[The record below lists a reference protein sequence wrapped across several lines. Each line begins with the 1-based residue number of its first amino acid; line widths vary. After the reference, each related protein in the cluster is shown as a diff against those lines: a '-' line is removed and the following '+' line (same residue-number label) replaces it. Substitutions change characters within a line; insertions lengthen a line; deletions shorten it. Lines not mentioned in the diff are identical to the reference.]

1 MTIIQNL
8 LTVQT
13 TETSLTTVTGQ
24 ELFEFN
30 RTEITPIQ
38 NIPITGPGVG
48 GNSSTALTLFGNS
61 SSGLAYNTL
70 TSGDYYILLPFAVNF
85 NGASYTRIRLA
96 ADSYV
101 VFENGAYAHDINADF
116 AIGAPYYNKIF
127 INTNST
133 NSFYESADL
142 GTYGFSGPRIYTV
155 NTSPNRIITLT
166 YAGYANGDKSNPLI
180 WSITFSEATPSQID
194 IHTNTVY
201 TGASFYNGFY
211 DRTGPT
217 GSLFKS
223 FPLYSN
229 KGYRITHQTNGT
241 FTWTCPEN
249 VYEVSAICIGGGGG
263 STGGGG
269 AGAPGPGGGG
279 LGWKNKISV
288 VPGNTYTVQVG
299 KGGNRYSGG
308 LNNTTSDSG
317 GVSFFINNST
327 VAGFGGSG
335 AIPGSNAPGGGG
347 GYIGDGGGN
356 GGSGGGRGG
365 NSNIAGGGG
374 GTGGYTGSGGPGG
387 GNRLFSSSITDPQPG
402 TSGSGGAAGGGGCGG
417 GADTGGCG
425 GGVDV
430 YGQGSNG
437 NGGSVSG
444 NDGGGGKG
452 GSGGENA
459 TNSDLEIIFSNIPYR
474 PSKPGKYG
482 GGGSG
487 SDQTTVIEYENGAH
501 GAVRLMWGPRL
512 TRKFPT
518 RNTQDLY
525 VTYRYIKWEIV
536 ESKSSS
542 LTQVSEFNLF
552 YNQSHIIYSNSVSVS
567 SSAGSNPQNLI
578 DNSTTTK
585 FTSSSLNVSLT
596 FDLGTATNITGYKWT
611 TANDDDI
618 QDPKTWVV
626 YGSTDNSNWVEID
639 RITNYTA
646 PTNRQTSTKLF
657 YLPIIP
663 R

>member
-30 RTEITPIQ
+30 RTEITQIQ

-48 GNSSTALTLFGNS
+48 GNSSTALTIQGTS
-61 SSGLAYNTL
+61 TSGVAYNTL
-70 TSGDYYILLPFAVNF
+70 TGSDYYIALPFSVNF
-85 NGASYTRIRLA
+85 NGESYNRVRLA
-96 ADSYV
+96 ADSYI
-101 VFENGAYAHDINADF
+101 VFENGVYTHDASPDL
-116 AIGAPYYNKIF
+116 ASGAPYYNKIF
-127 INTNST
+127 INTNT
-133 NSFYESADL
+133 NNSFYASGDL
-142 GTYGFSGPRIYTV
+142 GIYGYSGPRIYTI
-155 NTSPNRIITLT
+155 NTSPNRIVTLT
-166 YAGYANGDKSNPLI
+166 YTGYANGNKSNPLI
-180 WSITFSEATPSQID
+180 WSITFSESNPSQID

-201 TGASFYNGFY
+201 TGTGFYNGFY

-217 GSLFKS
+217 GSLFKP

-249 VYEVSAICIGGGGG
+249 VYEVSAVCIGGGGG

-279 LGWKNKISV
+279 LGWKNKIPV

-299 KGGNRYSGG
+299 KGGNRYTGG
-308 LNNTTSDSG
+308 SLVFSDSG
-317 GVSFFINNST
+317 TVSFFINTST

-335 AIPGSNAPGGGG
+335 AVPATNSPGGGG
-347 GYIGDGGGN
+347 TYVGEGGGN
-356 GGSGGGRGG
+356 GGSGGNRASDI
-365 NSNIAGGGG
+365 NTAAGGGG
-374 GTGGYTGSGGPGG
+374 AGGYRGNGGNGG
-387 GNRLFSSSITDPQPG
+387 GYSLQPG

-425 GGVDV
+425 GGVNV
-430 YGQGSNG
+430 YGEGNSG

-459 TNSDLEIIFSNIPYR
+459 TNSDLNIIYDSVPYR

-482 GGGSG
+482 GGGAG
-487 SDQTTVIEYENGAH
+487 SDNSIIEYENGAH

-525 VTYRYIKWEIV
+525 VTYRYIKWEIL
-536 ESKSSS
+536 ESRSSS
-542 LTQVSEFNLF
+542 STQVSEFKLF
-552 YNQSHIIYSNSVSVS
+552 YNQSEIIYSNLINVS
-567 SSAGSNPQNLI
+567 SSAGSNPQNLV
-578 DNSTTTK
+578 DCSTTTK

-596 FDLGTATNITGYKWT
+596 FDLGTSTNITGYNWT
-611 TANDDDI
+611 TANDDNT

-626 YGSTDNSNWVEID
+626 YGSTDNSTWTEID

-646 PTNRQTSTKLF
+646 PTNRETSTKLF

>member
-30 RTEITPIQ
+30 RTEITQIQ

-48 GNSSTALTLFGNS
+48 GNSSTALTIQGTS
-61 SSGLAYNTL
+61 TSGVAYNTL
-70 TSGDYYILLPFAVNF
+70 TGSDYYIALPFSVNF
-85 NGASYTRIRLA
+85 NGASYNRVRLA
-96 ADSYV
+96 ADSYI
-101 VFENGAYAHDINADF
+101 VFENGVYTHDSSPDLAS
-116 AIGAPYYNKIF
+116 GAPYYNKIF
-127 INTNST
+127 INTNTS
-133 NSFYESADL
+133 NSFYDSGDL
-142 GTYGFSGPRIYTV
+142 GTYGFSGPRIYTI
-155 NTSPNRIITLT
+155 NTSPNRIVTITYT
-166 YAGYANGDKSNPLI
+166 GYANGNKSNPLI
-180 WSITFSEATPSQID
+180 WSITFSESNPSQID

-201 TGASFYNGFY
+201 TGTGFYNGFY

-217 GSLFKS
+217 GSLFKP

-249 VYEVSAICIGGGGG
+249 VYEVSAVCIGGGGG

-279 LGWKNKISV
+279 LGWKNKIPV

-299 KGGNRYSGG
+299 KGGNRYTGG
-308 LNNTTSDSG
+308 LSNTISDSG
-317 GVSFFINNST
+317 TVSFFINTST

-335 AIPGSNAPGGGG
+335 AIPGTNAGGGG
-347 GYIGDGGGN
+347 GTYVGEGGGN
-356 GGSGGGRGG
+356 GGGGGARGG
-365 NSNIAGGGG
+365 NSNIAAGGG
-374 GTGGYTGSGGPGG
+374 GTGGYRGNGGQGG
-387 GNRLFSSSITDPQPG
+387 GNRIFSSTTTDPQPG

-417 GADTGGCG
+417 AADTGGCG

-430 YGQGSNG
+430 YGEGNSG

-459 TNSDLEIIFSNIPYR
+459 TNSDLNIIYDSNPYR

-482 GGGSG
+482 GGGTG
-487 SDQTTVIEYENGAH
+487 SDNTVIEYENGAH

-525 VTYRYIKWEIV
+525 VTYRYIKWEIL
-536 ESKSSS
+536 ESRSSS
-542 LTQVSEFNLF
+542 STQVSEFKLF
-552 YNQSHIIYSNSVSVS
+552 YNQSEIIYSNLINVS
-567 SSAGSNPQNLI
+567 SSAGSNPQNLV
-578 DNSTTTK
+578 DYSTTTK

-596 FDLGTATNITGYKWT
+596 FDLGTPTNITGYNWS
-611 TANDDDI
+611 TANDDNT

-626 YGSTDNSNWVEID
+626 YGSADNSTWTEID

-646 PTNRQTSTKLF
+646 PTNRETSTKLF

>member
-30 RTEITPIQ
+30 RTEITQIQ

-48 GNSSTALTLFGNS
+48 GNSSTALTLLGNS
-61 SSGLAYNTL
+61 FNGIVYNAL
-70 TSGDYYILLPFAVNF
+70 TGSDYYILLPFSVNF
-85 NGASYTRIRLA
+85 NGVSYNRVRLA
-96 ADSYV
+96 ADSYI
-101 VFENGAYAHDINADF
+101 VFENGVYTHDATPDL
-116 AIGAPYYNKIF
+116 ASGAPYYNKIF
-127 INTNST
+127 INTNT
-133 NSFYESADL
+133 NNSFYDSGDL
-142 GTYGFSGPRIYTV
+142 GTYGYSGPRIYTV
-155 NTSPNRIITLT
+155 NTSPNRIVTLT
-166 YAGYANGDKSNPLI
+166 YTGYNGNKSNPLI
-180 WSITFSEATPSQID
+180 WSITFSESNPSQIN

-201 TGASFYNGFY
+201 TGTGFYNGFY

-217 GSLFKS
+217 GSLFKP

-249 VYEVSAICIGGGGG
+249 VYEVSAVCIGGGGG

-279 LGWKNKISV
+279 LGWKNKIPV

-299 KGGNRYSGG
+299 KGGNRYTGG
-308 LNNTTSDSG
+308 LSNTVSDSG
-317 GVSFFINNST
+317 TVSFFINTST
-327 VAGFGGSG
+327 VAGFGGGG
-335 AIPGSNAPGGGG
+335 AIPGTNAGGGG
-347 GYIGDGGGN
+347 GAYVGEGGGN
-356 GGSGGGRGG
+356 GGGGGARGG
-365 NSNIAGGGG
+365 NSNIAAGGG
-374 GTGGYTGSGGPGG
+374 GTGGYRGNGGQGG
-387 GNRLFSSSITDPQPG
+387 GNRFFSSTIDPQPG
-402 TSGSGGAAGGGGCGG
+402 TSGSGGAAGGGGCGAA
-417 GADTGGCG
+417 ADTGGCG

-430 YGQGSNG
+430 YGEGNSG

-459 TNSDLEIIFSNIPYR
+459 TNSDLNIIYDSNPYI

-482 GGGSG
+482 GGGTG
-487 SDQTTVIEYENGAH
+487 SDNTIIEYENGAH

-525 VTYRYIKWEIV
+525 VTYRYIKWEIL
-536 ESKSSS
+536 ESRSSS
-542 LTQVSEFNLF
+542 STQVSEFKLF
-552 YNQSHIIYSNSVSVS
+552 YNQSEIIYSNLINVS
-567 SSAGSNPQNLI
+567 SSAGSNPQNLV
-578 DNSTTTK
+578 DCSTTTK

-596 FDLGTATNITGYKWT
+596 FDLGTSTNITGYNWS
-611 TANDDDI
+611 TANDDNT

-626 YGSTDNSNWVEID
+626 YGSADNSTWTEID

-646 PTNRQTSTKLF
+646 PTNRETSTKLF